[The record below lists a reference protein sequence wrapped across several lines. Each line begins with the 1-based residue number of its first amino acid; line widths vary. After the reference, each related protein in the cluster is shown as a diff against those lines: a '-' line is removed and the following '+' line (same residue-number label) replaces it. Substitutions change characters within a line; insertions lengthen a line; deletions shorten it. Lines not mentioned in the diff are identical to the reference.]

1 MRRDRLVANGTPVDC
16 NHQLIGCESNDRF
29 SLLCGLWKTTASTAK
44 SLVEE
49 IRRRNRKRN
58 RRERGIHTTSAGN
71 QHRRVASQ
79 LRRRAFAIKK
89 KEGGCNNS
97 GTPTHSTPQSSLTD
111 GGASSSSFPRK
122 IIRKTGTPKSYQLSL
137 LLLLSPLSCL
147 WVHSGLLG
155 RQSKMCW
162 LSLAHTHTHTAPA
175 FTIQTALPLC
185 SYRFLFFV
193 LCFESAFIVSTWTFS
208 LHTDGLYRVGG
219 WLKVFCVCVCVC
231 VCGGWSYSGGVPRRL
246 NTLKV
251 RWTRSPGAAT
261 NVNRH
266 WRTCPS

>member
-122 IIRKTGTPKSYQLSL
+122 RIRKTGTPKSYQLFFFFFPLCLVSGSIPAYWADSRKCVDSL
-137 LLLLSPLSCL
+137 S
-147 WVHSGLLG
+147 
-155 RQSKMCW
+155 
-162 LSLAHTHTHTAPA
+162 HTHTHIQRPHLQFKRPSHSVLIA
-175 FTIQTALPLC
+175 F
-185 SYRFLFFV
+185 FF
-193 LCFESAFIVSTWTFS
+193 LCFVSNQLLSFQLGLFPSTQMGFI
-208 LHTDGLYRVGG
+208 GLEVG
-219 WLKVFCVCVCVC
+219 
-231 VCGGWSYSGGVPRRL
+231 
-246 NTLKV
+246 
-251 RWTRSPGAAT
+251 
-261 NVNRH
+261 
-266 WRTCPS
+266 